1 MKLLVAVPSVD
12 WFLFLSLLFW
22 NCNCKIHIL
31 IFSISNF
38 STVLS
43 SQNRIVIVK
52 PSTDSPPT
60 VHVSTCACC
69 FYRAPSHPQLLS
81 ASRPSTHTRA
91 PLPAQHPTFASPL
104 SDVSKSTQAVLPHV
118 TMHRRVHRCSP
129 LFSPPS
135 SRAREGTPMSSQSS
149 FPARP
154 TATASVMHAKQPHCE
169 CVRGRPA
176 SDRQRATSERG
187 RITFHDASKAKERVR
202 PPSLS
207 LSVAPSP
214 SSSME

>member
-60 VHVSTCACC
+60 VHVSTCACF
-69 FYRAPSHPQLLS
+69 FYRAPSLPQLLS

-104 SDVSKSTQAVLPHV
+104 SDVSKNTRICHMSRCTAASTVAL
-118 TMHRRVHRCSP
+118 P

-135 SRAREGTPMSSQSS
+135 SRAQEGTPISSRSLL
-149 FPARP
+149 PAKP

-169 CVRGRPA
+169 CARGRPA

>member
-1 MKLLVAVPSVD
+1 MIRTQPYSVQ
-12 WFLFLSLLFW
+12 
-22 NCNCKIHIL
+22 
-31 IFSISNF
+31 
-38 STVLS
+38 S
-43 SQNRIVIVK
+43 SHNRIVK

-81 ASRPSTHTRA
+81 FSTHTRA
-91 PLPAQHPTFASPL
+91 PVPAQHPTFASPL
-104 SDVSKSTQAVLPHV
+104 SDVSKSTQADLPHV

-135 SRAREGTPMSSQSS
+135 SRAREGTPSRRSPHSLRGRQRQRP
-149 FPARP
+149 PANKIR
-154 TATASVMHAKQPHCE
+154 VLHAKQPHRE
-169 CVRGRPA
+169 CARGRPA
-176 SDRQRATSERG
+176 SSGRQRATSVAASHFTMQARQKSASGRG
-187 RITFHDASKAKERVR
+187 R